1 MIVMSP
7 YEDNIDMFLDL
18 LMKNTRLKDDSKM
31 ALLKEFLENAFN
43 LYSPKDRK
51 IANSMLE
58 TKYINQVK

>member
-1 MIVMSP
+1 MSP